1 MATTAKTAIGAVLNR
16 WNTVGTSGAWQ
27 EILEVTALSWDGVQ
41 RNIIEVFHL
50 NNSDRYVNKLQGILN
65 SGTITATILYKR
77 DQYITLKEDLETLGN
92 RDYQIV
98 LPDGEALEFSGFISE
113 LPLDLGSDDV
123 MQGDVVF
130 AIDGPVDFVS
140 SATP

>member
-1 MATTAKTAIGAVLNR
+1 MPTTAKTAIGAVLNR
-16 WNTVGTSGAWQ
+16 WNTEGTSGAWQ
-27 EILEVTALSWDGVQ
+27 EILEVTSLSWDGVQ
-41 RNIIEVFHL
+41 RNVIEVFQL

-77 DQYITLKEDLETLGN
+77 DQYITLKNDLETLGN

-113 LPLDLGSDDV
+113 LPLDMGSDDV

-140 SATP
+140 SAS